1 MRISDWSSDVCSSD
15 LAVHLRDAAQRIAVL
30 RLVLLAAA
38 KWLEALVE
46 LLAAVALRE
55 RHPLPADVEVQRA
68 RVVAVP
74 ARRLPRAELRHQV
87 VRDVG
92 ERGAGQQRTQV
103 RRDPH
108 LPRMR
113 PQRVYVFGERTHAA

>member
-15 LAVHLRDAAQRIAVL
+15 L
-30 RLVLLAAA
+30 
-38 KWLEALVE
+38 WLEALVE

-103 RRDPH
+103 RRDP
-108 LPRMR
+108 PRPRKR
-113 PQRVYVFGERTHAA
+113 PPRAAVFGQPTTGRMAGGGHGCQYG